1 MIFYVIDFIL
11 ILILLHQVVIPV
23 FRGLPVFPFFREK
36 NLTDELSEVKQQVEE
51 KKLQDQI
58 KNVKR
63 ELKGKK

>member
-1 MIFYVIDFIL
+1 MIFYLIDAIV
-11 ILILLHQVVIPV
+11 ILILLHQVVVPV
-23 FRGLPVFPFFREK
+23 FRGLPIFPFFREK

-51 KKLQDQI
+51 KKLQDEI